1 MLNKKVKSMKITE
14 CIQVIKN
21 EYITVQIIPAKSSR
35 NNKTDTVA
43 TIINKMYLK
52 LNQLIRIEDKKLI
65 IQQQMKAS
73 YYIHIEQEEVKFYFI
88 IPKVHFLK
96 FKSKLN
102 ELWKNIDMKEVEGL
116 PIDINSCSKYTI
128 RYKLKD
134 ILSVDVDKRNNDL
147 LSANLSMLDII
158 KEDEFV
164 GILYNFIPT
173 SEQESNY
180 FKSNSRN
187 DLVKYRKG
195 DNVKRNKN
203 IIDLGL
209 VTLKYLVDFIDG
221 ILDCIVGDKNKS
233 KNKYGDKY
241 ESRYESRYES
251 SILSLNKDTSSST
264 KRKLRRDICKT
275 QILVLSK
282 SDDKER
288 EKQIGIATCNTF
300 KSIND
305 DNEFVFKETKKSIN
319 EYNPIL
325 NGIDI
330 LYTSDEETSNFIS
343 SPARELIE
351 EYREIEHKP
360 IIENPVPKCLQ
371 NGDMFIGLVNYREQ
385 VYKAYFSMHKEFKN
399 LERVL
404 IGSKGSGKSHKMIN
418 MAKNAIRLGNGV
430 IVIDIIEDCK
440 VSRAI
445 AEATPKD
452 KLVRIRCNDVNE
464 IQAYV
469 YNEIPIDESMTP
481 YEIFSNAVKRTQLL
495 QTFFDAIN
503 DDNSQLSPRM
513 IKYLFAAGAIVYSA
527 KHNASLN
534 DVLECLE
541 YPHIRANFINSLSD
555 ELKTLLARRIKKLN
569 ELDQT
574 DKEGNITGNRDNKV
588 EGILDRAALLDS
600 MSSHLE
606 VALNKYA
613 DENVNF
619 VDAIR
624 ENKVILIEIPEQEFP
639 SAMLRN
645 IMATFFL
652 SKLWA
657 AKQILQ
663 SEDYQP
669 STELFFD
676 EFYKCPNCQLLFE
689 TIFAEAR
696 KYRLITTVALHNLGQ
711 LSQKCRMTL
720 RSGGASYM
728 LLAGADIEAYRE
740 LRSSFE
746 KLGYDEKAFSDIKK
760 AYRALCLI
768 KNEDENYSAFIAD
781 FPKEP

>member
-14 CIQVIKN
+14 CIQIVKN

-116 PIDINSCSKYTI
+116 PIDVNSCSKYII

-147 LSANLSMLDII
+147 LGANLSMLDII
-158 KEDEFV
+158 KEDEYV

-187 DLVKYRKG
+187 DLMQYRKG
-195 DNVKRNKN
+195 NNMKRNKN
-203 IIDLGL
+203 VIDLGL
-209 VTLKYLVDFIDG
+209 VTLRYLVEFIDG

-233 KNKYGDKY
+233 KNKYEDRHD
-241 ESRYESRYES
+241 RYEG

-282 SDDKER
+282 SDDEDR

-305 DNEFVFKETKKSIN
+305 DNEFVFKETKKTIN
-319 EYNPIL
+319 EYSPTL
-325 NGIDI
+325 NGVDV
-330 LYTSDEETSNFIS
+330 LYTSDEETSNFIA

-371 NGDMFIGLVNYREQ
+371 NGNMFIGLVNYREQ

-404 IGSKGSGKSHKMIN
+404 IGSKGSGKSHKMVN
-418 MAKNAIRLGNGV
+418 MAKNAIALGNGV

-452 KLVRIRCNDVNE
+452 KLVRIRCNNVNE

-469 YNEIPIDESMTP
+469 YNEIPINESMTP

-527 KHNASLN
+527 KPNASLN

-541 YPHIRANFINSLSD
+541 YPNIRHEFISSLSD
-555 ELKTLLARRIKKLN
+555 ELKKLLSRRIKKLN
-569 ELDQT
+569 ELDQV
-574 DKEGNITGNRDNKV
+574 DKEGNVTGNRDNKV

-669 STELFFD
+669 TTELFFD

-720 RSGGASYM
+720 RSGGASYI

-740 LRSSFE
+740 LKSSFE

-781 FPKEP
+781 LPKDQ

>member
-14 CIQVIKN
+14 CIQIVKN

-116 PIDINSCSKYTI
+116 PIDVNSCSKYII

-147 LSANLSMLDII
+147 LGANLSMLDII
-158 KEDEFV
+158 KEDEYV

-187 DLVKYRKG
+187 DLMQYRKG
-195 DNVKRNKN
+195 NNMKRNKN
-203 IIDLGL
+203 VIDLGL
-209 VTLKYLVDFIDG
+209 VTLRYLVEFIDG

-233 KNKYGDKY
+233 KNKYEDRHD
-241 ESRYESRYES
+241 RYEG

-282 SDDKER
+282 SDDEDR

-319 EYNPIL
+319 EYSPTL
-325 NGIDI
+325 NGVDV
-330 LYTSDEETSNFIS
+330 LYTSDEETSNFIA

-371 NGDMFIGLVNYREQ
+371 NGNMFIGLVNYREQ

-404 IGSKGSGKSHKMIN
+404 IGSKGSGKSHKMVN
-418 MAKNAIRLGNGV
+418 MAKNAIALGNGV

-452 KLVRIRCNDVNE
+452 KLVRIRCNNVNE

-469 YNEIPIDESMTP
+469 YNEIPINESMTP

-527 KHNASLN
+527 KPNASLN

-541 YPHIRANFINSLSD
+541 YPNIRHEFISSLSD
-555 ELKTLLARRIKKLN
+555 ELKKLLSRRIKKLN
-569 ELDQT
+569 ELDQV
-574 DKEGNITGNRDNKV
+574 DKEGNVTGNRDNKV

-669 STELFFD
+669 TTELFFD

-720 RSGGASYM
+720 RSGGASYI

-740 LRSSFE
+740 LKSSFE
-746 KLGYDEKAFSDIKK
+746 KLGYDEQAFSDIKK

-781 FPKEP
+781 LPKDQ